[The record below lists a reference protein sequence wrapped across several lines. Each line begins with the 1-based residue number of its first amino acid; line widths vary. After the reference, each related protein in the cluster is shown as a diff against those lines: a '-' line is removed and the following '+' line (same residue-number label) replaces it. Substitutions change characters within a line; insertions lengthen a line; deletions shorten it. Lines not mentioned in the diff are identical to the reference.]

1 MCNMLRK
8 EYWEK
13 GSGDIVGFLCTLPCI
28 IIMLVLIVSI
38 IQIGSIKER
47 LEYTAYLACRQAVV
61 APDRNNNGSCADD
74 AKKIATQTAMDDL
87 E

>member
-61 APDRNNNGSCADD
+61 ILSTPGEMKMTPWHVAPARV
-74 AKKIATQTAMDDL
+74 
-87 E
+87 